1 MKRAFLITV
10 ATMLFSASDIDFN
23 TVAATDQVDNLGQ
36 ILTLSRAPWV
46 RSLADQGRAT
56 SGQCC
61 KICHKRK
68 ACGDTCISRQD
79 TCHVGQGCACD
90 G

>member
-1 MKRAFLITV
+1 MKRAILAAVTAI
-10 ATMLFSASDIDFN
+10 LFSSSAVHSP
-23 TVAATDQVDNLGQ
+23 AGA
-36 ILTLSRAPWV
+36 
-46 RSLADQGRAT
+46 ADQGGDLSQIVTLSKAAHFHFWTDRGSAA

-61 KICHKRK
+61 KICHKGK

>member
-1 MKRAFLITV
+1 MKRALFIALVAMFL
-10 ATMLFSASDIDFN
+10 SASAVDFN
-23 TVAATDQVDNLGQ
+23 TAAATDPSDDLGQ
-36 ILTLSRAPWV
+36 ILNLSRSG
-46 RSLADQGRAT
+46 RLHSFTDQARAT

-61 KICHKRK
+61 KICHKGK